1 MTERAIELGV
11 MLQSLKDHRFDA
23 STLNFSHGDLSPGDA
38 YQVWHSSATAG
49 GSNFFNFKNPEADH
63 LLEQA
68 RQEFDPEKRKQLYWR
83 WQEIINDEQPVTFLY
98 YQEESATY
106 SKRFQN
112 VQWLPL
118 RPGYDLNSWWV
129 PKGLQKYKSSANP

>member
-1 MTERAIELGV
+1 MRVRLTFHMVISPRWTLTRFGIPALRRAVLI
-11 MLQSLKDHRFDA
+11 SLTSKI
-23 STLNFSHGDLSPGDA
+23 PK
-38 YQVWHSSATAG
+38 
-49 GSNFFNFKNPEADH
+49 KNPEADH

-98 YQEESATY
+98 YQEESAAY

-118 RPGYDLNSWWV
+118 RPGYDLNNWWV
-129 PKGLQKYKSSANP
+129 PKGLQKYKSSATP